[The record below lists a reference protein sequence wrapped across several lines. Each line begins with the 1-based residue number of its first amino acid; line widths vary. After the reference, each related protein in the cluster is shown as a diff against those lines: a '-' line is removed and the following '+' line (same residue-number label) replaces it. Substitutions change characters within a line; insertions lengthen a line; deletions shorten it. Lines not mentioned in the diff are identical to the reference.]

1 MISQFITFTGFI
13 YILNIFDLMTTISS
27 TYLFANKCLID
38 LISTLLDLEI
48 FSCALL
54 PFRDYLSFWVT
65 ESTVLSSMCFLP
77 IYVCIKT
84 LKNCWHELKNLW
96 KWQIIHDPPF
106 LLWLTCLLWDFS
118 LFNGPAGSN
127 MLALRGDDCDVIEV
141 SGDLKGR
148 CYFWEYQTVWSLT
161 WMAPCNANNLIHVW
175 VLKSKSNL
183 EKQNY

>member
-1 MISQFITFTGFI
+1 MLNWLDFHVNRLGNFLLCSPALQRLFIILGNWVYSSFI
-13 YILNIFDLMTTISS
+13 NVFSS
-27 TYLFANKCLID
+27 HLCVYWNFKK
-38 LISTLLDLEI
+38 LL
-48 FSCALL
+48 A
-54 PFRDYLSFWVT
+54 W
-65 ESTVLSSMCFLP
+65 
-77 IYVCIKT
+77 
-84 LKNCWHELKNLW
+84 LKNLW

-161 WMAPCNANNLIHVW
+161 WMAPCNANNLNHVW

>member
-84 LKNCWHELKNLW
+84 LKNCWHELKNL
-96 KWQIIHDPPF
+96 
-106 LLWLTCLLWDFS
+106 
-118 LFNGPAGSN
+118 
-127 MLALRGDDCDVIEV
+127 
-141 SGDLKGR
+141 
-148 CYFWEYQTVWSLT
+148 
-161 WMAPCNANNLIHVW
+161 
-175 VLKSKSNL
+175 
-183 EKQNY
+183 